1 MPYLEYVFCE
11 QCGNHA
17 NLDIDLAATISSYRQ
32 DGREQV
38 AVVQQTLIWDYLMY
52 SCGICGNTYKYTYR
66 DIERKV
72 RTYFSSLSEE
82 FKEYFD
88 VAIKEAEERGNNIP
102 SEPTRPQERFAE
114 RRSRVADRVRDKY
127 TAKK

>member
-11 QCGNHA
+11 RCGNHA
-17 NLDIDLAATISSYRQ
+17 NLDIDPTATIAAYRQ
-32 DGREQV
+32 DGRGQV
-38 AVVQQTLIWDYLMY
+38 ALVQQTLIWDYLMY

-88 VAIKEAEERGNNIP
+88 AAVKEAGERVDESP
-102 SEPTRPQERFAE
+102 SFPMQPQERPAE
-114 RRSRVADRVRDKY
+114 RSSRVADRVRDKY